1 MKGLMNN
8 IYLDNM
14 KLSKFILLIFVCL
27 FVTACSDDNE
37 DGRKVTGYKEYML
50 TVASVKL
57 PGVLTSS
64 GSNVLA
70 DVYAVKTEQST
81 DWEAH
86 GSIGKFE
93 YEEGY
98 EYLIRISETSY
109 LDFSMGDPAWTEYE
123 LLGVISK
130 ERKDSENLP
139 PHFIPDW
146 YFEQRWPYINP
157 EFAYAIEA
165 DKKED
170 IENDLK
176 TDDTYKFGG
185 LRYYIAF
192 PIVDNWFLLDDD
204 MHTVCHGVLIR
215 RSKELTEFPE
225 TYKLLPPESQVAGY
239 GEFNFVSGDDAEDSV
254 MQYDVFISAQNRSR
268 DIAPQSVDIWLYK
281 DLTAYF
287 QSKYPEANVKAVV
300 IRYMV
305 KNL

>member
-1 MKGLMNN
+1 MKKQN
-8 IYLDNM
+8 YLT
-14 KLSKFILLIFVCL
+14 ILLVAIL
-27 FVTACSDDNE
+27 AMIGVTSCNDDNE
-37 DGRKVTGYKEYML
+37 EGRKIIGYKEYTL

-70 DVYAVKTEQST
+70 DVYAVKNEQST

-98 EYLIRISETSY
+98 EYQIRISETSY
-109 LDFSMGDPAWTEYE
+109 LDYSMGDPAWTEYE
-123 LLGVISK
+123 LLEVISK
-130 ERKDSENLP
+130 ERKDSKNLP

-146 YFEQRWPYINP
+146 YFEQRCPYINP

-176 TDDTYKFGG
+176 TDATYKFGG
-185 LRYYIAF
+185 LRCYISF
-192 PIVDNWFLLDDD
+192 TGTRKWFLLDAD
-204 MHTVCHGVLIR
+204 MHTIDKGTLITR
-215 RSKELTEFPE
+215 NKDITEFPE
-225 TYKLLPPESQVAGY
+225 IYKLLPPESKVFGY
-239 GEFNFVSGDDAEDSV
+239 GEFNFVTGDDMEDSV

-268 DIAPQSVDIWLYK
+268 DVAPQNVDIWLYK
-281 DLTAYF
+281 DLTAYY
-287 QSKYPEANVKAVV
+287 QNKYPEANVKAVV

>member
-1 MKGLMNN
+1 MKKQN
-8 IYLDNM
+8 Y
-14 KLSKFILLIFVCL
+14 FTILLVAIL
-27 FVTACSDDNE
+27 TIAGLTACNDNDE
-37 DGRKVTGYKEYML
+37 EGRKITGYKEYTL

-70 DVYAVKTEQST
+70 DVYAVKNEQST

-86 GSIGKFE
+86 GCIGKFE

-98 EYLIRISETSY
+98 EFQIRISETSY
-109 LDFSMGDPAWTEYE
+109 LDYNMGDPAWTEYE
-123 LLGVISK
+123 LLEVISK
-130 ERKDSENLP
+130 ERKVSENLP

-146 YFEQRWPYINP
+146 YFEQRCPYINP

-176 TDDTYKFGG
+176 TDATYKFRG
-185 LRYYIAF
+185 LRYYICLATR
-192 PIVDNWFLLDDD
+192 DWFLLDTD
-204 MHTVCHGVLIR
+204 MHIVNQGFLISR
-215 RSKELTEFPE
+215 GKEPTEFPE
-225 TYKLLPPESQVAGY
+225 SYKLLPPESKVAGY
-239 GEFNFVSGDDAEDSV
+239 GEFNFVTGDDMEDSV
-254 MQYDVFISAQNRSR
+254 MQYDVFISAQNRSK
-268 DIAPQSVDIWLYK
+268 DVAPQNVDIWLYK
-281 DLTAYF
+281 DLTAYY
-287 QSKYPEANVKAVV
+287 QNKYPEANVKAVM

>member
-1 MKGLMNN
+1 MKKHN
-8 IYLDNM
+8 Y
-14 KLSKFILLIFVCL
+14 FTILLVAIL
-27 FVTACSDDNE
+27 TMAGLTACNNDDE
-37 DGRKVTGYKEYML
+37 EGRKITGYKEYTL

-70 DVYAVKTEQST
+70 DVYAVKNEQST

-98 EYLIRISETSY
+98 EYQIRISETSY
-109 LDFSMGDPAWTEYE
+109 LDYNMGDPAWTEYE
-123 LLGVISK
+123 LLEVISK
-130 ERKDSENLP
+130 ERKVSENLP

-146 YFEQRWPYINP
+146 YFEQRCPYINP

-165 DKKED
+165 DQKDE

-176 TDDTYKFGG
+176 TDATYKFGG
-185 LRYYIAF
+185 LRCYIAF
-192 PIVDNWFLLDDD
+192 TGTRKWFLLDVD
-204 MHTVCHGVLIR
+204 MHIVNQGFLISR
-215 RSKELTEFPE
+215 GKDPTEFPE
-225 TYKLLPPESQVAGY
+225 SYKLLPPESKVAGY
-239 GEFNFVSGDDAEDSV
+239 GEFNFVTGDDMEDSI

-268 DIAPQSVDIWLYK
+268 DVAPQNVDIWLYK
-281 DLTAYF
+281 DLTAYY
-287 QSKYPEANVKAVV
+287 QNKYPEANVKAVV

>member
-1 MKGLMNN
+1 MDKMKNRNFLVTLFMA
-8 IYLDNM
+8 
-14 KLSKFILLIFVCL
+14 IFTMIG
-27 FVTACSDDNE
+27 VTSCNDDNE
-37 DGRKVTGYKEYML
+37 EVRKVTDYKEYTL

-70 DVYAVKTEQST
+70 DVYAVKNEQSI

-98 EYLIRISETSY
+98 EYQIRISETSY
-109 LDFSMGDPAWTEYE
+109 LDYNMGDPAWTEYE
-123 LLGVISK
+123 LLEVISK
-130 ERKDSENLP
+130 ERKNSENLP

-146 YFEQRWPYINP
+146 YFEQRYPYINP

-170 IENDLK
+170 IENELK
-176 TDDTYKFGG
+176 TDATYKFGG

-204 MHTVCHGVLIR
+204 MHIVNQGFLIGR
-215 RSKELTEFPE
+215 GKEPTEFPE
-225 TYKLLPPESQVAGY
+225 SYKLLPPESKVTGY
-239 GEFNFVSGDDAEDSV
+239 REFNFVTGDDMEDSV

-268 DIAPQSVDIWLYK
+268 DVAPQDVDIWLYK
-281 DLTAYF
+281 DLTAYY
-287 QSKYPEANVKAVV
+287 QNKYPEANVKAVV